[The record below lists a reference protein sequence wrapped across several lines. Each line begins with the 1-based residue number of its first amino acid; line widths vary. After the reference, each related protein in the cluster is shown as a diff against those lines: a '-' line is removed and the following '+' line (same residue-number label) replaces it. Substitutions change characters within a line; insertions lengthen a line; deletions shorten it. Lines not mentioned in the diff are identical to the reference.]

1 MPNYFTCKCRLCNCR
16 ASVACTIW
24 SNYNY
29 GHNFVIHLI
38 CWVLEGRHL
47 LLPSFLSRFFWP
59 KKLYK
64 HHGQYIILFLSNCSS
79 SAHAA
84 ALIFPCFIFF
94 KIGKKLKLGILWFF
108 WKILFFIHL
117 EFFENFDFFN
127 FWKNWKLFW
136 KKLKKNG
143 ENFQNYPKTT
153 QIVPIPSWD
162 INFSR
167 RDRSAFSGSPFNDP
181 TLKSIKSKW
190 KCVLSRFLWGNI
202 TFLYKENVKGMFK

>member
-94 KIGKKLKLGILWFF
+94 QNWKKIETWNFMIFLENLIFYSFRIFWKLWFF
-108 WKILFFIHL
+108 QFL
-117 EFFENFDFFN
+117 E
-127 FWKNWKLFW
+127 
-136 KKLKKNG
+136 KLKTVLKKTQEKWGKFSKLSKNNSNSSYTVVG
-143 ENFQNYPKTT
+143 HK
-153 QIVPIPSWD
+153 
-162 INFSR
+162 
-167 RDRSAFSGSPFNDP
+167 
-181 TLKSIKSKW
+181 L
-190 KCVLSRFLWGNI
+190 
-202 TFLYKENVKGMFK
+202 